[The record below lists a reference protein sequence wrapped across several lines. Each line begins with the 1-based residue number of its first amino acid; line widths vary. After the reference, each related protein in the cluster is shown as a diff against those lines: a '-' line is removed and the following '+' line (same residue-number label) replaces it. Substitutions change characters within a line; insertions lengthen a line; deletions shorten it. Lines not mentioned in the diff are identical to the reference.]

1 MFYGIVTVPDRKKS
15 HLPFC
20 FSLWAV
26 GDFPFLGAFP
36 HMYIYFYSQRTPP
49 SFSPTHSS
57 FKNTF
62 QTFVSELSFFYGVCC
77 PNLSFTAPVLI
88 STGNWLFSGA
98 DEPPL
103 TPCVW
108 RRVASVPSPQA
119 AGAWFSTPNSEQ
131 GLWNGHRQPVCKW
144 ISRWSGV
151 FRHPG
156 FAVSQILPA
165 ILFLCFL
172 HLGSILKHIQVV
184 RTWSVSSGSWC

>member
-88 STGNWLFSGA
+88 STGNWLLSGP

-108 RRVASVPSPQA
+108 RRVASVPSPTGCRCLVQHTQQWTGALEWTQA
-119 AGAWFSTPNSEQ
+119 ASVQVNKQ
-131 GLWNGHRQPVCKW
+131 VIC
-144 ISRWSGV
+144 
-151 FRHPG
+151 
-156 FAVSQILPA
+156 
-165 ILFLCFL
+165 CF
-172 HLGSILKHIQVV
+172 
-184 RTWSVSSGSWC
+184 